1 MKMLFGGVLL
11 CATETPFI
19 YLAVRTK
26 GVVAPLIASAVMIF
40 INIFIKFKDSG
51 ILSLVGVLL
60 SCKWTII
67 RAELS
72 ERNFNVHHSGYFLAG
87 NCGKFAQL

>member
-1 MKMLFGGVLL
+1 MCYRDAFYLPCSKDEGV
-11 CATETPFI
+11 CRAAYCQRSNDIHQYF
-19 YLAVRTK
+19 
-26 GVVAPLIASAVMIF
+26 
-40 INIFIKFKDSG
+40 FIKFKDSG